1 MTITKSA
8 ENVTCE
14 PPPDPYSHLMVD
26 FSKCARLPIHLL
38 VNCSGRGRGT
48 SSRVR
53 LKSRRDASFPKRL
66 LASQMVLWYRRA
78 VQEPERPSR
87 PPCVKH
93 ETTPSAEMLSLMTT
107 QASRPLPSLAARSQR
122 STRRSIGGRTP
133 QLRGAGL
140 GRAQSIP
147 AGDLRDASATP
158 SIASMIFRVL

>member
-8 ENVTCE
+8 ENVPCE

-26 FSKCARLPIHLL
+26 FSQCARLPIHLL

-48 SSRVR
+48 SSRVH
-53 LKSRRDASFPKRL
+53 LKSRRDASFPQRL

-93 ETTPSAEMLSLMTT
+93 ETTPKPRFASTTSVIWSLIAVLRLSL
-107 QASRPLPSLAARSQR
+107 SVPRINWLISSLRLWIKVRFFPHATGFLVDDMSCRTARHALQF
-122 STRRSIGGRTP
+122 
-133 QLRGAGL
+133 LH
-140 GRAQSIP
+140 
-147 AGDLRDASATP
+147 
-158 SIASMIFRVL
+158 VVW